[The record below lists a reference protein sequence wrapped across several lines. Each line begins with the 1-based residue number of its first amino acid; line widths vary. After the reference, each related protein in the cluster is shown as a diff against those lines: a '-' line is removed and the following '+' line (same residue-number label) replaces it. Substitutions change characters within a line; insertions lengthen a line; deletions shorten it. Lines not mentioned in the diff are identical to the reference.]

1 LSYAASNASAQSSIK
16 LLGKVNLMPAI
27 GGRQPMTL
35 TYLDYS
41 GETKTILLFSGEL
54 TAASLAGFLTQF
66 GALQTAM
73 DAVTLG
79 TRSSQQ
85 WGEKTVVSN
94 TRPTDKNAQIE
105 SELLVRVQG
114 AVTEAPWSFRIPTV
128 DYTAFNYAD
137 PPAGDQVIIS
147 GAGAS
152 AATTAL
158 ITALEAVAKMPDDE
172 TEAVNIVGM
181 EVVR

>member
-1 LSYAASNASAQSSIK
+1 
-16 LLGKVNLMPAI
+16 MPAI
-27 GGRQPMTL
+27 GGRQPVTIQ
-35 TYLDYS
+35 YLDYS
-41 GETKTILLFSGEL
+41 GEKQTIRLYAGEI
-54 TAASLAGFLTQF
+54 TAVSLAGFLAAF
-66 GALQTAM
+66 GDLQAAL

-79 TRSSQQ
+79 TRSAQS
-85 WGEKTVVSN
+85 WGEETIVSN
-94 TRPTDKNAQIE
+94 TRPASKNAQVE

-114 AVTEAPWSFRIPTV
+114 ATSEAPWSFRIPTV

-137 PPAGDQVIIS
+137 PPAGDQVILS

-158 ITALEAVAKMPDDE
+158 VSAIEALVKMPDDE
-172 TEAVNIVGM
+172 TEAVVVVGM

>member
-1 LSYAASNASAQSSIK
+1 MAGL
-16 LLGKVNLMPAI
+16 
-27 GGRQPMTL
+27 GGRQPYTVV
-35 TYLDYS
+35 YRDYS
-41 GETKTILLFSGEL
+41 GETKSVRLYAGEI
-54 TAASLAGFLTQF
+54 TAVSLPGLLTQL
-66 GALQTAM
+66 GAFTTAL

-79 TRSSQQ
+79 VRAKEH
-85 WGEKTVVSN
+85 WGEETILSN
-94 TRPTDKNAQIE
+94 ARAAEKDAQVETEI
-105 SELLVRVQG
+105 LVRCMG
-114 AVTEAPWSFRIPTV
+114 ATSERPFSFRIPTA

-158 ITALEAVAKMPDDE
+158 ITAIQDAFKMPDDE
-172 TEAVNIVGM
+172 TEGLTVVGM